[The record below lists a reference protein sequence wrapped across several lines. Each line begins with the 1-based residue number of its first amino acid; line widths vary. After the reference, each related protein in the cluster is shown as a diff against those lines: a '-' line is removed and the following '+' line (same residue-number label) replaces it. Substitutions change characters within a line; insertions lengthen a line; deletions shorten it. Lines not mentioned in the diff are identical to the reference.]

1 MHSGLAD
8 RHGVV
13 VFRHIFFDAAIKKLV
28 LEEEDRV
35 VVADGGLDQ
44 PFGITGRGRRDN
56 FHSRRVDKMHLGILR
71 VERPAVHAAAAGSA
85 QDERSR
91 RAPAIMRLGHH
102 VHDLI
107 KSAADEVHEL
117 EFRHGTHAGKR
128 RAKRR
133 AHNGR
138 LGDGRIDHALR
149 AKVVDKAV
157 RDFERAAV
165 NTDVFT
171 DTEDG
176 GVGLHLFQSPCRI
189 ASRYVA

>member
-1 MHSGLAD
+1 MFEKK
-8 RHGVV
+8 HG
-13 VFRHIFFDAAIKKLV
+13 I
-28 LEEEDRV
+28 
-35 VVADGGLDQ
+35 VVANGGLDQ
-44 PFGITGRGRRDN
+44 PLGVTGRGRRDD

-71 VERPAVHAAAAGSA
+71 VERAAMHAAAAGSA
-85 QDERSR
+85 QDERSG

-117 EFRHGTHAGKR
+117 KFSHGTQAGKR

-133 AHNGR
+133 AHDGR

-157 RDFERAAV
+157 RHFERAAV
-165 NTDVFT
+165 NANVFT

-176 GVGLHLFQSPCRI
+176 GVGLHLFPESLPDCFEVCCLGHENLLPLICTDDADRKLLT
-189 ASRYVA
+189 ADLRG